1 MADPSGDPSENEAN
15 VDLKGVIS
23 DLHDEIKA
31 LNALLKT
38 FGAGI
43 QASTKN
49 FHKSTADQVMLIK
62 LQGEMV
68 RQNADYRK
76 SLTTSQDAMKMF
88 TGALTKGIP
97 ATAIFGA
104 ALSKIGGLTKE
115 LDNFKAAAAEFSDFQ
130 KEVGV
135 KDQKSKEFANLST
148 EDQGKYMEKQE
159 NMEQK
164 KKDKE
169 GAFGGQGGM
178 SGKMVE
184 GISKMG
190 EFGKKHMGGILI
202 GAGSAGVLISIL
214 KKALSASPMFQQMM
228 KLLNFGIMMVLR
240 PIGDFFGF
248 LFRPILIMLL
258 RKFIIP
264 WYTKMMPVMMKM
276 GDLIGKK
283 LAGAFEALA
292 KGDVSAAFAILFA
305 DVDFGQIMTDAFA
318 GIHKWLEE
326 TDWDQVWLDIKTG
339 LVAFGTEIWDRILV
353 PLFTAISAE
362 LGKVDWWAAIWDTLK
377 LLVPVLAVADFIAG
391 IFGIGNDKWANEW
404 GREVGA
410 WFTAGLEKAKTDWST
425 FWTDAYDWLVGG
437 MTDLIIDW
445 AKVRDD
451 FLDWLNPF
459 TDSSAKDTSN
469 SDIKDNVD
477 TQSVPFVPKFE
488 RGAMGMHITEPIM
501 GIGRSGRGYLMGEAG
516 NETLIPDSQLGG
528 GGNITINIQNMSGSR
543 EDLYNLR
550 RIILDVIQESSARRG
565 RA

>member
-1 MADPSGDPSENEAN
+1 MVDPSGDPSENEAS
-15 VDLKGVIS
+15 VDLKGVIA

-38 FGAGI
+38 FGAGL
-43 QASTKN
+43 QSSNKVTKMGVTE
-49 FHKSTADQVMLIK
+49 HLALIK
-62 LQGEMV
+62 AQGQMV
-68 RQNADYRK
+68 RDNADYKK
-76 SLTTSQDAMKMF
+76 SLRTSQNAMELF
-88 TGALTKGIP
+88 TGAMNKGIP

-104 ALSKIGGLTKE
+104 ALTKIGGLSKE

-135 KDQKSKEFANLST
+135 TDQKSKEFANLSI
-148 EDQGKYMEKQE
+148 EDQGSYMEKQE
-159 NMEQK
+159 NMEEK
-164 KKDKE
+164 KKAKE

-178 SGKMVE
+178 SGKMVD

-292 KGDVSAAFAILFA
+292 SGDVAGAFAILFA
-305 DVDFGQIMTDAFA
+305 GVDFKQILGDAFA
-318 GIHKWLEE
+318 GIHTWIEE
-326 TDWDQVWLDIKTG
+326 TDWDQVWDDLVAG
-339 LVAFGTEIWDRILV
+339 LLAFGTGVWDMIIV
-353 PLFTAISAE
+353 PIFTAIADE

-377 LLVPVLAVADFIAG
+377 LVIPVMAAADFIAG
-391 IFGIGNDKWANEW
+391 MFGIGNDKWANEW
-404 GREVGA
+404 GRDVGE
-410 WFTAGLEKAKTDWST
+410 WFSKGLEQAKTDWST

-437 MTDLIIDW
+437 MTELIIDW
-445 AKVRDD
+445 AQVRDD

-459 TDSSAKDTSN
+459 TDSSAKDTSS

-477 TQSVPFVPKFE
+477 TSSVPFTPKFE

>member
-1 MADPSGDPSENEAN
+1 MADDTDTENEAN
-15 VDLKGVIS
+15 VDLKGIIK

-31 LNALLKT
+31 LNKLLQS
-38 FGAGI
+38 FGQNI
-43 QASTKN
+43 QGASKG
-49 FHKSTADQVMLIK
+49 FHMTMDDRLKLRKIDDQRIKENIK
-62 LQGEMV
+62 L
-68 RQNADYRK
+68 RS
-76 SLTTSQDAMKMF
+76 SLRSSQDSMELF

-97 ATAIFGA
+97 AATIFGA
-104 ALSKIGGLTKE
+104 ALKKIGGLSQE
-115 LDNFKAAAAEFSDFQ
+115 LDNFKAAAAEFADFQ

-135 KDQKSKEFANLST
+135 KDQKSKEFANLSD
-148 EDQGKYMEKQE
+148 EDKSKYMEKQE
-159 NMEQK
+159 NMEE
-164 KKDKE
+164 KDKARK

-292 KGDVSAAFAILFA
+292 KGDVVGAFAILFA
-305 DVDFGQIMTDAFA
+305 GVDFKEILGNAFA
-318 GIHKWLEE
+318 GIQTWIDE
-326 TDWDQVWLDIKTG
+326 TDWDAVWDSLVAG
-339 LVAFGTEIWDRILV
+339 LLAFGTGIWDYIIKPIGEAIYDELV
-353 PLFTAISAE
+353 KIE
-362 LGKVDWWAAIWDTLK
+362 WDKAIWDTIK
-377 LLVPVLAVADFIAG
+377 LLIPVLAVSDFIAG
-391 IFGIGNDKWANEW
+391 IFGVGNNKWANEW
-404 GREVGA
+404 GRALGT
-410 WFTAGLEKAKTDWST
+410 WFSDGLEEAKTDWST

-437 MTDLIIDW
+437 MTDVVVDW
-445 AKVRDD
+445 GKIRDD
-451 FLDWLNPF
+451 VLAWLDPRNWLNGG
-459 TDSSAKDTSN
+459 DNSN
-469 SDIKDNVD
+469 NNNNNNGVD
-477 TQSVPFVPKFE
+477 PEPQKNWWE
-488 RGAMGMHITEPIM
+488 IMGNGGHITEPIA
-501 GIGRSGRGYLMGEAG
+501 GVGRSGKHYLLGESG
-516 NETLIPDSQLGG
+516 NETVIPDDQLGG
-528 GGNITINIQNMSGSR
+528 GGNITINIENMSASQQ
-543 EDLYNLR
+543 DLNNLR
-550 RIILDVIQESSARRG
+550 QVILDVVQQSSSRRG

>member
-1 MADPSGDPSENEAN
+1 MADPTSGDPSENEAN
-15 VDLKGVIS
+15 VDLKGVIK

-31 LNALLKT
+31 LNALLQS

-43 QASTKN
+43 QANTKN

-104 ALSKIGGLTKE
+104 ALTKIGGLSKE

-292 KGDVSAAFAILFA
+292 KGDVVGAFAILFA
-305 DVDFGQIMTDAFA
+305 GVDFKEILGNAFA
-318 GIHKWLEE
+318 GIQTWIDE
-326 TDWDQVWLDIKTG
+326 TDWDAVWDSLVAG
-339 LVAFGTEIWDRILV
+339 LLAFGTGIWDYIIK
-353 PLFTAISAE
+353 PIGEAIYEE
-362 LGKVDWWAAIWDTLK
+362 LIKVDWKAAIWDTIK
-377 LLVPVLAVADFIAG
+377 LLIPIMAAADFIAG
-391 IFGIGNDKWANEW
+391 MFGIGNDKWANEW
-404 GREVGA
+404 GRGVGE
-410 WFTAGLEKAKTDWST
+410 WFAAGLEKAKTDWST

-437 MTDLIIDW
+437 MTELIIDW

-459 TDSSAKDTSN
+459 TSN
-469 SDIKDNVD
+469 EPQTEPNNNQTDPEPDNPWSWL
-477 TQSVPFVPKFE
+477 T
-488 RGAMGMHITEPIM
+488 GANGMHITEPIA
-501 GIGRSGRGYLMGEAG
+501 GVGRSGQQYLMGESG
-516 NETLIPDSQLGG
+516 NETLIPDDQLGG
-528 GGNITINIQNMSGSR
+528 GGITINIQNMSASQQ
-543 EDLYNLR
+543 DLNNLR
-550 RIILDVIQESSARRG
+550 QVILDVVQQSSSRRG